1 MLAEL
6 AAIGHALERPV
17 TAPQVGDWARRL
29 APAGIGREGDAMDL
43 ALQNLLGGGRPRTA
57 TARPVAGMAF
67 VTRSQQDGTTL
78 WEPAPPPP
86 VRRRPKL
93 ALGAALLPLALGVGL
108 LALRPWRPAA
118 PAEPT
123 PAPAA
128 VPVPAPSAPPSF
140 EPRASPPPHPRPAAR
155 PTPPGFLNVY
165 ADPWA
170 YVRVD
175 GKPVGTTPLL
185 KLPVAAGS
193 HRVQL
198 ESPNAQ
204 SAQRQVRIAA
214 GETQLISVDLSRKGA
229 P

>member
-1 MLAEL
+1 
-6 AAIGHALERPV
+6 
-17 TAPQVGDWARRL
+17 
-29 APAGIGREGDAMDL
+29 
-43 ALQNLLGGGRPRTA
+43 
-57 TARPVAGMAF
+57 
-67 VTRSQQDGTTL
+67 
-78 WEPAPPPP
+78 
-86 VRRRPKL
+86 
-93 ALGAALLPLALGVGL
+93 VGL
-108 LALRPWRPAA
+108 LALRPWRPAV